1 MNNGMVKV
9 AVVILNWNGRE
20 HLERFLPSVIEHSGN
35 PSTEIYVADNNS
47 SDDSINLLKH
57 KYPRIKLILFD
68 RNYGFAQGY
77 VKALEQ
83 IKSEYFVLLNSDVM
97 VTSGWLSI
105 INIMEKDSTI
115 AACMPKIKSYAEN
128 DYFEYAGASGG
139 FIDRLGYPFCRG
151 RILNKIEKDTGQ
163 YDDPIEVFWASG
175 ACMFLRS
182 KAYFEAGGLDKDFFA
197 HMEEIDLCWRLKKL
211 NYKIICYPEVTV
223 YHVGGG
229 TLPNN
234 TPRKLY
240 FNYRN
245 NLFILYKNLPDNILY
260 KTIILRLVLDILSSF
275 VYLFNLSFTFSF
287 SVIKAHLS
295 FYGSFKKLKIKRKEI
310 KRESVKNN
318 LNQIY
323 NKSILYNFFIRGKKC
338 FSQLDFY

>member
-1 MNNGMVKV
+1 MIKV

-20 HLERFLPSVIEHSGN
+20 HLDKFLPSVIKYSVN
-35 PSTEIYVADNNS
+35 STTEIYVADNNS
-47 SDDSINLLKH
+47 DDDSVSLIKN
-57 KYPRIKLILFD
+57 KYPGIKLILFD

-97 VTSGWLSI
+97 VTSNWLSI
-105 INIMEKDSTI
+105 VELMEKDNSI
-115 AACMPKIKSYAEN
+115 AACMPKIKSYANN
-128 DYFEYAGASGG
+128 DYFEYAGAAGG
-139 FIDRLGYPFCRG
+139 FIDKLGYTFCRG
-151 RILNKIEKDTGQ
+151 RILNNIEKDTGQ
-163 YDDPIEVFWASG
+163 YNDPIEVFWASG

-182 KAYFEAGGLDKDFFA
+182 EAYFKAGGLDKDFFA

-211 NYKIICYPEVTV
+211 NYKIICYPDVTV

-245 NLFILYKNLPDNILY
+245 NLFLLYKNLPDNIFF
-260 KTIILRLVLDILSSF
+260 KTIIIRLCLDILSAF
-275 VYLFNLSFTFSF
+275 VYLFNLSISFSF
-287 SVIKAHLS
+287 SVIKAHFS
-295 FYGSFKKLKIKRKEI
+295 FYRSLKKLKRKRKEI
-310 KRESVKNN
+310 KNESELNN

-323 NKSILYNFFIRGKKC
+323 NKSILFNFFVRRNKC

>member
-1 MNNGMVKV
+1 MIKV

-20 HLERFLPSVIEHSGN
+20 HLDKFLPSVIKYSGN
-35 PSTEIYVADNNS
+35 SSTEIYVADNNS
-47 SDDSINLLKH
+47 SDDSVSLLKN
-57 KYPRIKLILFD
+57 KYPGIKLILFD

-97 VTSGWLSI
+97 VTSNWLSI
-105 INIMEKDSTI
+105 VELMEKDNSI
-115 AACMPKIKSYAEN
+115 AACMPKIRSYAN
-128 DYFEYAGASGG
+128 NNYFEYAGAAGG
-139 FIDRLGYPFCRG
+139 FIDKLGYPFCRG
-151 RILNKIEKDTGQ
+151 RILNNIEKDTGQ
-163 YDDPIEVFWASG
+163 YNDPIEVFWASG
-175 ACMFLRS
+175 ACMFLRA

-197 HMEEIDLCWRLKKL
+197 HMEEIDLCWRLQKL
-211 NYKIICYPEVTV
+211 NYKIICYPDVTV

-245 NLFILYKNLPDNILY
+245 NLFLLYKNLPDNIFY
-260 KTIILRLVLDILSSF
+260 KTIITRLFLDILSAF
-275 VYLFNLSFTFSF
+275 IYLFNLSFSFSF
-287 SVIKAHLS
+287 SVIKAHFS
-295 FYGSFKKLKIKRKEI
+295 FFHSLKTLKRKRKEI
-310 KRESVKNN
+310 KSDSELNN

-323 NKSILYNFFIRGKKC
+323 NKSILFNFFVRKNKC
-338 FSQLDFY
+338 FSQLDFH

>member
-1 MNNGMVKV
+1 MIKV

-20 HLERFLPSVIEHSGN
+20 HLDKFLPSVIKYSGN
-35 PSTEIYVADNNS
+35 SSTEIYVADNNS
-47 SDDSINLLKH
+47 SDDSVSLIKNKF
-57 KYPRIKLILFD
+57 PGIKLILFD

-97 VTSGWLSI
+97 VTPNWLSI
-105 INIMEKDSTI
+105 IELMEKDSTI
-115 AACMPKIKSYAEN
+115 AACMPKIRSYANN
-128 DYFEYAGASGG
+128 DYFEYAGAAGG
-139 FIDRLGYPFCRG
+139 FIDKLGYPFCRG
-151 RILNKIEKDTGQ
+151 RILNNIEKDTGQ
-163 YDDPIEVFWASG
+163 YNDPVEVFWASG

-182 KAYFEAGGLDKDFFA
+182 KAYFEAGGLDRDFFA

-211 NYKIICYPEVTV
+211 NYKIICNPGVTV

-245 NLFILYKNLPDNILY
+245 NLFLLYKNLPDNIFY
-260 KTIILRLVLDILSSF
+260 KTLIIRLLLDILSAF
-275 VYLFNLSFTFSF
+275 VYLFSLSFSFSF

-295 FYGSFKKLKIKRKEI
+295 FYGSLKTLKRKRKEI
-310 KRESVKNN
+310 KSDGELNN
-318 LNQIY
+318 LNQIF
-323 NKSILYNFFIRGKKC
+323 NKSILYNFFVRKNKC